1 MTRSGPA
8 PGLPGNYPGASLT
21 RSLHHTLSCGVACSM
36 CYGSAGGQ
44 LVAHLPAEDS
54 FPLSCDLIRQQMRGS
69 LRQLMCGIC
78 QGPKQAAGA

>member
-21 RSLHHTLSCGVACSM
+21 RSVHYALS
-36 CYGSAGGQ
+36 YGSAGGQ